1 MKLNKLFTLL
11 AVVLTLTACNNKDDV
26 MEIFTGKTWKLT
38 RLTTEGS
45 SNRFLSGLWDNE
57 NSYNNSIEKLNS
69 SDNYILNFY
78 GDNQSAELIEPKFNA
93 NGINA
98 KITNG
103 TWKADGISKELVLSG
118 KVTGA
123 ETDPLAKEFMK
134 ALLLIYKYEGDNRTL
149 TLYYK
154 DGKINKIMG
163 FIAQ

>member
-69 SDNYILNFY
+69 SGNYILNFY

-134 ALLLIYKYEGDNRTL
+134 ALLPIYKYEGDNRTL

>member
-1 MKLNKLFTLL
+1 MMKEKLFALL
-11 AVVLTLTACNNKDDV
+11 AVILLLAGCNNEDDV

-45 SNRFLSGLWDNE
+45 SNRFLAGLWDNE

-69 SDNYILNFY
+69 SGNYILNFY
-78 GDNQSAELIEPKFNA
+78 GDSQSDGLITPTFNA

-103 TWKADGISKELVLSG
+103 TWKADGISKDLTLSG
-118 KVTGA
+118 KVTGT
-123 ETDPLAKEFMK
+123 ESDPLAKEFMK
-134 ALLLIYKYEGDNRTL
+134 GLPLIYKYEGDNRTL

-154 DGKINKIMG
+154 DGQINKIMG
-163 FIAQ
+163 FKAQ

>member
-69 SDNYILNFY
+69 SAL
-78 GDNQSAELIEPKFNA
+78 
-93 NGINA
+93 
-98 KITNG
+98 
-103 TWKADGISKELVLSG
+103 WLS
-118 KVTGA
+118 
-123 ETDPLAKEFMK
+123 P
-134 ALLLIYKYEGDNRTL
+134 
-149 TLYYK
+149 
-154 DGKINKIMG
+154 
-163 FIAQ
+163 